1 MTEYWRVL
9 DKKVMNTAE
18 GDGGAPAGG
27 GENPPDGGLEG
38 DDSLEG
44 GSLVGGGE
52 GNEGTPPTNDG
63 NQPPANNGDGG
74 TEGNQPPE
82 LNDEQWL
89 EAIKFTEEIG
99 KDADGKELLVNK
111 EAVKQFMPALRKI
124 GLTPEQASELATHYA
139 KLERDNLA
147 KMQEAIKKENDEC
160 LSKLR
165 AQRDELAK
173 LSKETLTEED
183 LAYANRAVNQF
194 KTSDPKFYKVIQTS
208 LLGVHPSFLKICAN
222 AGRNQAD
229 DSLPKTASVGSGAQ
243 KSPAEILY
251 ARQIAAGIMNP

>member
-1 MTEYWRVL
+1 
-9 DKKVMNTAE
+9 
-18 GDGGAPAGG
+18 
-27 GENPPDGGLEG
+27 
-38 DDSLEG
+38 
-44 GSLVGGGE
+44 
-52 GNEGTPPTNDG
+52 
-63 NQPPANNGDGG
+63 
-74 TEGNQPPE
+74 
-82 LNDEQWL
+82 
-89 EAIKFTEEIG
+89 
-99 KDADGKELLVNK
+99 
-111 EAVKQFMPALRKI
+111 
-124 GLTPEQASELATHYA
+124 
-139 KLERDNLA
+139 
-147 KMQEAIKKENDEC
+147 MQEAIKKENDEC